1 MLKVQNSF
9 FNELLIVKY
18 IFEKKDDILPLHSHS
33 IETQH
38 ITIVLKGKIH
48 LSGPNL
54 NKKINQGEIYDYTD
68 DQQTHEITALEDN
81 TVILNIPKKYN
92 QYLKEKQ
99 TEEEL
104 KQEEELQKQ
113 YQEEYRK
120 NQIEQMLKTE
130 HESNTHK

>member
-92 QYLKEKQ
+92 SFLIKE
-99 TEEEL
+99 ENN
-104 KQEEELQKQ
+104 QEQQEFEKK

-130 HESNTHK
+130 QESNTHK